1 MQISDLTAEQARE
14 LANPG
19 VWTVQALIDKLP
31 HVHPWWMRDA
41 VNNSCENRAEL
52 ERRIVALMDTQAN
65 ELSRLYMGLVM
76 FFLSHPRGRE
86 AFLAGLRS
94 GDAVLRK
101 LVLDQFRIFRD
112 DDLGCDGAPGKL
124 PASCEEVLSAIVPL
138 LQEPVS
144 YQGGLAL
151 DFALRPQIFNLSLA
165 HTRPLLAHDD
175 QAVRNKV
182 ALAYLHH
189 GRDDGALD
197 TLATGLFA
205 PGVVLNDQ
213 TKAWP
218 TGRQGAC
225 YALKSCAEH
234 AGDPDIRL
242 RAGVLA
248 LQVVRQTLRA
258 HNAKGRFPDWVEEG
272 LRADVL
278 LNTITLTHPAGAE
291 EVLLRE
297 AIGSHKQNAELRS
310 LALLCYFDLTGSM
323 PPEGQDAIDAMI
335 AQPGVHALDER
346 LEQFAARKMIGLP
359 ALLAAARNPAWCY
372 MATKALGAW
381 PRGANDELVV
391 DGLIVAL
398 ADMAVRTPFPE
409 DGLLDCIADLLH
421 RLPRSAAHD
430 RMILESL
437 KKALEIA
444 QRNPERPWNAQKV
457 LHQLIMFGDDSA
469 GGHHDVDPWDAMWA
483 HWRSSGISW
492 DEASSLL
499 NDTFVANGSPQA
511 ESDEARD
518 EEGDVVSRLCAILKD
533 WIVPAHLT
541 DEGYEYPRHQILV
554 EQMAARVNPPLGTD
568 AFSQTGEWHGDC
580 ATCQI
585 RFIYREKV
593 YGFSAS
599 PIGDWLDIWALVDGF
614 NDFLR
619 DIGHANRI
627 YRLFDPS
634 DWGGEWGLLL
644 CANEERFIQVNQRLR
659 IPLHPR

>member
-248 LQVVRQTLRA
+248 LQVLHGLTFGGTYLGNQHAIVRVVPEEMTASAQGLYGSLSAILLAGSTALA
-258 HNAKGRFPDWVEEG
+258 GPLYESFGAKAFLAMTVSPV
-272 LRADVL
+272 
-278 LNTITLTHPAGAE
+278 
-291 EVLLRE
+291 
-297 AIGSHKQNAELRS
+297 
-310 LALLCYFDLTGSM
+310 LAL
-323 PPEGQDAIDAMI
+323 AIVAGY
-335 AQPGVHALDER
+335 AYLS
-346 LEQFAARKMIGLP
+346 
-359 ALLAAARNPAWCY
+359 
-372 MATKALGAW
+372 
-381 PRGANDELVV
+381 PRG
-391 DGLIVAL
+391 
-398 ADMAVRTPFPE
+398 P
-409 DGLLDCIADLLH
+409 
-421 RLPRSAAHD
+421 
-430 RMILESL
+430 
-437 KKALEIA
+437 
-444 QRNPERPWNAQKV
+444 
-457 LHQLIMFGDDSA
+457 
-469 GGHHDVDPWDAMWA
+469 
-483 HWRSSGISW
+483 
-492 DEASSLL
+492 
-499 NDTFVANGSPQA
+499 
-511 ESDEARD
+511 ARQ
-518 EEGDVVSRLCAILKD
+518 E
-533 WIVPAHLT
+533 
-541 DEGYEYPRHQILV
+541 
-554 EQMAARVNPPLGTD
+554 
-568 AFSQTGEWHGDC
+568 
-580 ATCQI
+580 
-585 RFIYREKV
+585 
-593 YGFSAS
+593 
-599 PIGDWLDIWALVDGF
+599 
-614 NDFLR
+614 
-619 DIGHANRI
+619 
-627 YRLFDPS
+627 
-634 DWGGEWGLLL
+634 
-644 CANEERFIQVNQRLR
+644 
-659 IPLHPR
+659 